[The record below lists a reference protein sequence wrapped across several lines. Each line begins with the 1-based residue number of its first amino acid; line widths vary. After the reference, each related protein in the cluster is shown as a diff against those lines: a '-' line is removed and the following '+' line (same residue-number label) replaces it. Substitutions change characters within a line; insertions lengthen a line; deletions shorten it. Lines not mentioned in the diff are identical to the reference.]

1 MSENQL
7 EMSTDINNINLTEET
22 IDITG
27 AGDSWTIAV
36 AGNESIG
43 RSSEKTEDIQ
53 LSDLSSYD
61 NSSFEEGDDLK
72 ITEDYYETHAQSIN
86 KNFSQGYQIA
96 LIKNPKCKSK
106 SLKIQNFSYLA
117 SLIDINSESFIA
129 EVGCGNG
136 QFLNYL
142 SSIDDYRG
150 FQYYGIDI
158 SETQLNNAENST
170 EYNRKSFNKVDMHNF
185 FSYEPYF
192 DAIYFIESIGY
203 AVDLKTVVQSI
214 TSGIKLG
221 GYVII
226 KNPIRIV
233 VNEEKYLEVKEKFSL
248 IESEYGYSK
257 DSLGM
262 LPDKNLIEKTF
273 LDNGFELEKFEIPE
287 YDTSTY
293 NKTFCKVKS
302 LANQHTNYVDHITN
316 MKEESYYP
324 NQYLECAIFV
334 FKKVKDIYQSKNSGG
349 ELNAMESNTFE
360 KLLNEQLDEEANK
373 ISELESTQLDMT
385 YE

>member
-1 MSENQL
+1 MSENMQD
-7 EMSTDINNINLTEET
+7 DINLNTLVNDQSEDVQSSDLTEY
-22 IDITG
+22 
-27 AGDSWTIAV
+27 V
-36 AGNESIG
+36 N
-43 RSSEKTEDIQ
+43 SSEED
-53 LSDLSSYD
+53 L
-61 NSSFEEGDDLK
+61 NFEENEELK
-72 ITEDYYETHAQSIN
+72 ITENYYETHAQSIK

-117 SLIDINSESFIA
+117 SLIDINSETFIA

-136 QFLNYL
+136 QFVNYL
-142 SSIDDYRG
+142 SSVEEYNG

-158 SETQLNNAENST
+158 SETQLDNAKNST

-203 AVDLKTVVQSI
+203 AINLETVVQSI
-214 TSGIKLG
+214 SSGVKIG
-221 GYVII
+221 GHVIV
-226 KNPIRIV
+226 KNPMRIV
-233 VNEEKYLEVKEKFSL
+233 VNEEKYSEVKEKFAL
-248 IESEYGYSK
+248 IESEYGYAK

-273 LDNGFELEKFEIPE
+273 LDNGFELEKFEVPE

-302 LANQHTNYVDHITN
+302 LANNHTNYIDHITN
-316 MKEESYYP
+316 MKGESYYP
-324 NQYLECAIFV
+324 NQYLECGVFV
-334 FKKVKDIYQSKNSGG
+334 FKKIEDVTSKDINDSMPSNIGINVVNSSK
-349 ELNAMESNTFE
+349 FE
-360 KLLNEQLDEEANK
+360 KLLDEE
-373 ISELESTQLDMT
+373 LDNLDLNFT